1 MYSVDLHTH
10 SHFSDGTLSPTD
22 LVRAALGAGVTELA
36 LTDHDCIDGWA
47 EAEHAAQGTSLRLI
61 RGVELSAQWVKPQGS
76 KPNAVHIVGLNIT
89 DAAPLSAALI
99 DQQQIRAQRAEQIC
113 QKLAAHLKC
122 PDPWSAVVALADGR
136 AEGVTRSHIATWLVQ
151 QGRVQR
157 HQQAFDRW
165 LAEGKPAYV
174 GLAWMSMQHA
184 IDVIAASGGVS
195 VLAHPTR
202 YGLSAT
208 NTRHLIAAFARMG
221 GQAVELPASNEPPAT
236 RQMIDR
242 VIAEHGLMVSIAS
255 DFHGEHMPW
264 IKLGRVPYPRDD
276 QRGVWHSWV

>member
-1 MYSVDLHTH
+1 MYSIDLHTH

-22 LVRAALGAGVTELA
+22 LVRDALGAGVTELA

-157 HQQAFDRW
+157 HQQALDAQQQQQHDTLERYRVRAIEQWLSQFDTQSRSMLHLLQQ
-165 LAEGKPAYV
+165 LAKQY
-174 GLAWMSMQHA
+174 WQHSIEQLFA
-184 IDVIAASGGVS
+184 
-195 VLAHPTR
+195 TR
-202 YGLSAT
+202 MAETELLQAQLS
-208 NTRHLIAAFARMG
+208 
-221 GQAVELPASNEPPAT
+221 ELPVQKQARLAVLQSDAKA
-236 RQMIDR
+236 I
-242 VIAEHGLMVSIAS
+242 EHVLQQLV
-255 DFHGEHMPW
+255 
-264 IKLGRVPYPRDD
+264 
-276 QRGVWHSWV
+276 